1 MRVKNI
7 ASPLV
12 SVMSN
17 RMLQSFY
24 YVEFN
29 YGYKKKTPLAG
40 GYFTILRDIH
50 VAPQLKTV
58 LVLALKF
65 CLQPTLQPP
74 ELTGLPRKMAYK
86 INKKNSIALYC
97 PCHVAEYV
105 DALWGT
111 NIHPIHTYNTRPL
124 ILFLDDNN
132 LPVLEADKEW
142 SYVLMPK
149 KKALYWQN
157 LCHHK
162 NFKQVQV
169 SLKRVKGQALQHC
182 DRSSLTQCLGTSRK
196 QQGLTLR
203 VSSVQKTQ
211 GSLPISC
218 HFQWEAYMEARY
230 G

>member
-1 MRVKNI
+1 MTNGEVLQAINIMRVKNI

-74 ELTGLPRKMAYK
+74 ELTGLPRKMTCK
-86 INKKNSIALYC
+86 INKKIQSRCIVHAMSLNMSTLFEGPIFTLY
-97 PCHVAEYV
+97 
-105 DALWGT
+105 
-111 NIHPIHTYNTRPL
+111 IHTILVLLFSFWTIITFQFRRL
-124 ILFLDDNN
+124 IRNDPTF
-132 LPVLEADKEW
+132 
-142 SYVLMPK
+142 
-149 KKALYWQN
+149 
-157 LCHHK
+157 
-162 NFKQVQV
+162 
-169 SLKRVKGQALQHC
+169 
-182 DRSSLTQCLGTSRK
+182 
-196 QQGLTLR
+196 
-203 VSSVQKTQ
+203 
-211 GSLPISC
+211 
-218 HFQWEAYMEARY
+218 
-230 G
+230 